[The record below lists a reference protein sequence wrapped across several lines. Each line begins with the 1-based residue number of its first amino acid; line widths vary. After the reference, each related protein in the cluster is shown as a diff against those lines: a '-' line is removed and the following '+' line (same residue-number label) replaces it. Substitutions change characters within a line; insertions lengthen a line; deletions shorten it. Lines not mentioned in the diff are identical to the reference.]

1 MRTFFAVT
9 WEDSIALGKHK
20 TRSEAEDYAIDQ
32 FNIHQAEP
40 GYLILDRSELQEL
53 VHHGLYAVS
62 HQTIPEG
69 A

>member
-9 WEDSIALGKHK
+9 WEDSINLGKHK
-20 TRSEAEDYAIDQ
+20 DRSAAQDYAVDR
-32 FNIHQAEP
+32 FNVHQAKP
-40 GYLILDRSELQEL
+40 GYLILDRTELQEL

-62 HQTIPEG
+62 HQANPGG